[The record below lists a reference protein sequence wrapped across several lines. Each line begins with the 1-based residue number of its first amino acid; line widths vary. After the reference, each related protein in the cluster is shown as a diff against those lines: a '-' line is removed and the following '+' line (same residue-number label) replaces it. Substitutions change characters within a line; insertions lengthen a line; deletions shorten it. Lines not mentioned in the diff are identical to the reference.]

1 MVGGFFQRVDRQEC
15 QFQTGDLSWCH
26 RLPAFEVTEVTIVC
40 TRRLVSC
47 LVHIVHCGIE
57 NETTL
62 WNHLSDACRA
72 VGYEA
77 LGFSYMPKTPVLL
90 HDHNE
95 FLHEDVFLKGIDVF
109 EEVVQRMANVD

>member
-1 MVGGFFQRVDRQEC
+1 MYPATFGIKKSYMV
-15 QFQTGDLSWCH
+15 W
-26 RLPAFEVTEVTIVC
+26 IVSS
-40 TRRLVSC
+40 VAHYS
-47 LVHIVHCGIE
+47 
-57 NETTL
+57 
-62 WNHLSDACRA
+62 RA

-109 EEVVQRMANVD
+109 EEVVQRMANVDWLKESGGPPVEKKTLGKKGQKTLIYWWFTM